1 MGIIEVSDEEET
13 EKQVENV
20 NTLNSRTTNKRPLEY
35 LSSRWSEIFKV
46 SSENIDDSSYSKRYK
61 KRTSKNLK
69 NLKKITQDLA
79 ISNSALDTL
88 SIYNNIKEVMWEKR
102 RLEWKFHFDKN
113 RTFFESF
120 PIYSKHLDPIYN
132 GKQLDNKWYLQRNIS
147 PELFC
152 KDSLLTGKKI
162 CLIDNSNY
170 IFHSKNQLYQKLR
183 WYGAKVLT
191 YYCSR
196 ADYVLC
202 PSSFK
207 ELILKVSNNDEFN
220 LINDSNDL
228 SISYNMLNLR
238 GLSHGQIKLSELE
251 FLEFVNEDISLALEA
266 ISQSAEYGSKLNV
279 CEQIRDKIEKFNSNS
294 KKMAEFRPRD
304 IWELIG
310 HKDSAEDL
318 YRSLLNIRIQT
329 ESIDKLQSLG
339 IDIHYEAYKD
349 NYETIC
355 GVIVIIA
362 PNNSGAQLC
371 AEFSAFGCGY
381 EPKVLRGSDI
391 VDPFIKQWKK
401 GHSLQLTKNLFSKF
415 DEPPICTILSDCSSS
430 IKSSDIQKL
439 CILHSNF
446 NNLNNNVSISQKVN
460 NKNLYIN
467 KKYNSI
473 TKSSLEDL
481 DLFNTKV
488 NESQCLV
495 SSKCRYSNPGAFII
509 ILEDTSEAGQ
519 VILNQCCYSN
529 KCESSN
535 NSYIICNRTDNFRQP
550 IRKSSSLSCMKVIYL
565 HNFSKLSVAC
575 GLFNITKNLNLLFK
589 LIDYCG
595 ANILKVTKT
604 LQWIKLTDIKDVNV
618 IENLFPTLYTPIST
632 NAVVEIFFSL
642 VQKHLFLSH
651 ITNPFIIR
659 KEIFRLSTLEI
670 YSNTNSIN
678 CNGDYTLQLAYEI
691 FPFILYI
698 IDKLL
703 FERKLDKTI
712 FITSNANKETQI
724 NKVNLASNFE
734 INGIKYDQLRKSD
747 IHQVN
752 EVVNKSPSY
761 SNTHEYYLENFN
773 LYPENYLAK
782 KYATLN
788 TSFVG
793 FGIDYFNDY
802 LSQAEPKHSVKIYDG
817 FNSLYTDYF
826 TSNNSLSKLATLM
839 DGLATFDSWYQYS
852 KRPDIHFTNDINY
865 YTYSVNSDSKI
876 STCEMFLTSIY
887 LYAIMNSFNC
897 IRLQN
902 IPCNLPSSN
911 KLSSYIMNKI
921 IKYNSIYSCNYKDF
935 QFEKKSENANIWRNI
950 EFSYRK
956 WNKKLNCLL
965 PTWKSFV
972 MDSNLVHLYQ
982 FRSTTFKNFDTIS
995 TIFSAKI
1002 LRLNIKFTELP
1013 RVS

>member
-20 NTLNSRTTNKRPLEY
+20 NTLNSRATNKRPLEY
-35 LSSRWSEIFKV
+35 LSSRWSEIFKEN
-46 SSENIDDSSYSKRYK
+46 SENIDNYSKRYR

-69 NLKKITQDLA
+69 NLKRTTQDLP
-79 ISNSALDTL
+79 ISNLGLDTL

-102 RLEWKFHFDKN
+102 RLEWKFHFDRN
-113 RTFFESF
+113 RVFFESF

-132 GKQLDNKWYLQRNIS
+132 GKQLDNKWHLQRNIS
-147 PELFC
+147 SELFC
-152 KDSLLTGKKI
+152 KGSLLIGKKV
-162 CLIDNSNY
+162 CLIDNNHY

-196 ADYVLC
+196 ADYVLY

-207 ELILKVSNNDEFN
+207 ELVLKVSNDDEFN
-220 LINDSNDL
+220 LINYSSDQFM
-228 SISYNMLNLR
+228 SYNMLNLR
-238 GLSHGQIKLSELE
+238 GLSHGQVKLSELE
-251 FLEFVNEDISLALEA
+251 FLEFVNEDISLALET

-279 CEQIRDKIEKFNSNS
+279 YEQIRDKIEKSNSNS
-294 KKMAEFRPRD
+294 KKMDDFRPRD

-318 YRSLLNIRIQT
+318 YKSLLNIRIQT

-362 PNNSGAQLC
+362 PSNSGAQLC
-371 AEFSAFGCGY
+371 AEFSSFGCGY
-381 EPKVLRGSDI
+381 EPKVLRGSDV
-391 VDPFIKQWKK
+391 VDPFIRQWKK

-439 CILHSNF
+439 CILYSNF
-446 NNLNNNVSISQKVN
+446 NNLNNKVSISQKVN
-460 NKNLYIN
+460 NKDLYIN

-473 TKSSLEDL
+473 TKSSLENL

-495 SSKCRYSNPGAFII
+495 SSKCRYSNPGAFVI

-519 VILNQCCYSN
+519 MILNQCCYSN
-529 KCESSN
+529 KCENSN
-535 NSYIICNRTDNFRQP
+535 NSYIIFNRTDNFRQS
-550 IRKSSSLSCMKVIYL
+550 IRKSSSLSCMKVIYS
-565 HNFSKLSVAC
+565 HHFSKLSVAC

-589 LIDYCG
+589 LIDYYG

-604 LQWIKLTDIKDVNV
+604 LQWIKLTDVKDVN
-618 IENLFPTLYTPIST
+618 IEKLFPTPYTPIST

-642 VQKHLFLSH
+642 VQKHLFLLH

-678 CNGDYTLQLAYEI
+678 CNGDYTLQLAYEV

-703 FERKLDKTI
+703 FGRKLDKTI
-712 FITSNANKETQI
+712 SITSNENKATQI
-724 NKVNLASNFE
+724 NKVNLASNLK
-734 INGIKYDQLRKSD
+734 ISKIKYNQLEKSD
-747 IHQVN
+747 IYQVN
-752 EVVNKSPSY
+752 KIINKSPSDP
-761 SNTHEYYLENFN
+761 SIHEYYLEDFN
-773 LYPENYLAK
+773 LYSENYLAK

-788 TSFVG
+788 TNSVE
-793 FGIDYFNDY
+793 FGIDYSDDY
-802 LSQAEPKHSVKIYDG
+802 LSQDEPKHSIKIYDG
-817 FNSLYTDYF
+817 FNSLCTDYF
-826 TSNNSLSKLATLM
+826 TSNDSLSKLATLM

-852 KRPDIHFTNDINY
+852 KRSDIHFTNDINY
-865 YTYSVNSDSKI
+865 YYINNNPKI

-902 IPCNLPSSN
+902 IPCNLPPSN
-911 KLSSYIMNKI
+911 KLFSYIMNKI
-921 IKYNSIYSCNYKDF
+921 TKYSSIYSCNYKDS
-935 QFEKKSENANIWRNI
+935 QFEKKSENASIWRNI
-950 EFSYRK
+950 EFSYIK
-956 WNKKLNCLL
+956 WNKELHCLL